1 MLRSA
6 RLGDGTICAFYNRRY
21 WTVCSGAQTNKLKC
35 WQACEAGV
43 LKCYFWARAVR
54 SERTTKASNV
64 AKAGIS
70 PSEAFEFGVV
80 ERPCYRHPAPW
91 RDALQRVRLR
101 GGKYLSWGP
110 VTSSTGTWIRPVPAS
125 GELPEIGA
133 HPLRQLPVE
142 FLEAFRVF
150 VGELELRS
158 RPQAPGLVSGA
169 SVDHRAGQGPRGQY
183 PRVRLKAYAGPR
195 RAAARRRGSGR

>member
-21 WTVCSGAQTNKLKC
+21 WTVCSGTQTNKLKC

-70 PSEAFEFGVV
+70 PSEA
-80 ERPCYRHPAPW
+80 
-91 RDALQRVRLR
+91 
-101 GGKYLSWGP
+101 LSLAWSSAP
-110 VTSSTGTWIRPVPAS
+110 VTVTLRPGATRSSAYDCEEGSTC
-125 GELPEIGA
+125 
-133 HPLRQLPVE
+133 
-142 FLEAFRVF
+142 
-150 VGELELRS
+150 
-158 RPQAPGLVSGA
+158 
-169 SVDHRAGQGPRGQY
+169 RGDQ
-183 PRVRLKAYAGPR
+183 
-195 RAAARRRGSGR
+195 